1 MGSKTN
7 SAENLVLNALL
18 NTSVLATSTVVY
30 SALFTAISSD
40 AADGT
45 EVTTASSGY
54 TRQATTFCTAGA
66 TVAGQCVN
74 TGAVTYNTA
83 AAAYT
88 VVGWALY
95 DAETGGTELYW
106 ATVTTLAVG
115 IGDQATFGVGNITI
129 TED

>member
-7 SAENLVLNALL
+7 YLENAVLGHVTNA
-18 NTSVLATSTVVY
+18 TVLAVSTVVW

-54 TRQATTFCTAGA
+54 TRMTTTFVTAGA
-66 TVAGQCVN
+66 TTTGSTTN
-74 TGAVTYNTA
+74 TSAVTYATA

-95 DAETGGTELYW
+95 NHPTAGNELYW
-106 ATVTTLAVG
+106 ATVTTLAIG
-115 IGDQATFGVGNITI
+115 IGDQATFGVGAIVI